1 VSYNP
6 GDEITTEQFEV
17 GVQTSI
23 LNDRVVID
31 VSGGTSSAI
40 KGQNTSNLVGDFNVE
55 VKANKD
61 GRIRLKAFN
70 RSNNNS
76 LINNINS
83 PYTQGVGIFYR
94 QEFNSFKELAHKFKE
109 SLKRKRKVSA
119 PATGN

>member
-1 VSYNP
+1 
-6 GDEITTEQFEV
+6 
-17 GVQTSI
+17 
-23 LNDRVVID
+23 
-31 VSGGTSSAI
+31 
-40 KGQNTSNLVGDFNVE
+40 VE

-94 QEFNSFKELAHKFKE
+94 QEFNNFKELTKKFKE
-109 SLKRKRKVSA
+109 SLKRKKKVVTPSN
-119 PATGN
+119 GN

>member
-1 VSYNP
+1 
-6 GDEITTEQFEV
+6 
-17 GVQTSI
+17 
-23 LNDRVVID
+23 
-31 VSGGTSSAI
+31 
-40 KGQNTSNLVGDFNVE
+40 VE